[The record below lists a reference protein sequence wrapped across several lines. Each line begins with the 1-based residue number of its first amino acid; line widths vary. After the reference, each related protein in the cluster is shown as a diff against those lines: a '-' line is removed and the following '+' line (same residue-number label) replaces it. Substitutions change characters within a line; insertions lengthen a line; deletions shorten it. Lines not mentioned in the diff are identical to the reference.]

1 MPNYPNTTDQSAQQS
16 TPQRP
21 AKSSGKSNQKLY
33 IVASVAI
40 VVILGIL
47 VLFYSGIGGAPA
59 QNLTPLNN
67 ATPIYM
73 SIPQAQ
79 TLLGSQIINYTAN
92 YSASTLYNSSSPI
105 NITLLEGL
113 VPQIAGNA
121 TNGWVTFADGSGI
134 ENASLQYIVIQTADA
149 SNISAALADLQATSF
164 SPLPT
169 LVNGQANGMSYTY
182 ETFSNIT
189 GSFQSLVG
197 WKNGYVTVIDLAA
210 NNFTTNQTEM
220 AQIASSNIQ

>member
-1 MPNYPNTTDQSAQQS
+1 MPNYPSTADQSTQQS
-16 TPQRP
+16 
-21 AKSSGKSNQKLY
+21 AKGGGKSNQKLY

-47 VLFYSGIGGAPA
+47 VLVYSGLGGTQA

-67 ATPIYM
+67 ATPIYA
-73 SIPQAQ
+73 SIPQAE
-79 TLLGSQIINYTAN
+79 TLLASQIINYPAN
-92 YSASTLYNSSSPI
+92 YSTSTLYNSSSPI

-121 TNGWVTFADGSGI
+121 TNGWVTFADGSGP
-134 ENASLQYIVIQTADA
+134 ENASMQYIVIQTADA
-149 SNISAALADLQATSF
+149 QNIATAIADLQATSF
-164 SPLPT
+164 SPLPAMT
-169 LVNGQANGMSYTY
+169 TGVTDGMSYTY

-210 NNFTTNQTEM
+210 NGYTTNQTTM
-220 AQIASSNIQ
+220 AQIAASNIQ